1 MAKMVLT
8 AAGMAAGF
16 AIGGPMGAQIGAMIG
31 GEIGNILFPTKV
43 QGPRL
48 SDLSVSASTYGNAIA
63 ELYGTMRLNGN
74 VIWSSGIKEHK
85 HKSSGKGS
93 GVQQT
98 TYTYTASFA
107 IAFCKGDTAAINRIW
122 ADGKMIAGQKPIG
135 VGGTINLADTLNLTK
150 GSKGKFNY
158 RFYTGSENQMP
169 DETIEAAL
177 GAGNAPAYR
186 DLCYLVFIDMPL
198 VDFGNRIP
206 QITAE
211 ITRQPIVT
219 APYID
224 LASDTTNYGAVTN
237 WNGSTPDFLNNKLY
251 KLVNDGGVNYFATF
265 DLRTMQELYRVPVQ
279 PVKSDDLDPVPAS
292 YPSTFNPCFSIGGN
306 FFWDNTSLHNSG
318 TGEIWNATTGEGI
331 VRIGHMSNSF
341 PANVQPDPTQP
352 YDPKKALIGTW
363 SATCLWF
370 RILDITSNGT
380 IQDDYLWQTG
390 NIGGGIVFDAFG
402 YPVHAVGVPFGNA
415 CSWVPMRGKE
425 DPGALVSGAPAST
438 DLLLLN
444 QQFVGGIG
452 HDVVLHRVH
461 LIALAKMTG
470 SPALGNNMAN
480 YEDTVTLPRPVLGED
495 WQFMR
500 CAYDRSD
507 NGIVI
512 WGKTGADVNT
522 ASGGKWCFAKYMI
535 DEGTYKW
542 VKVNADLDQSLA
554 IGVFGDAGES
564 VGIPVSPANQSN
576 LNGGSVGWMRG
587 PAFTNNPAALY
598 VADLQTGNITLA
610 AIPSPLSGYY
620 TAEAWPFNAWDD
632 DTKSVL
638 GLPARV
644 FINQQGDG
652 VSLQSIVDD
661 ILTKTRALD
670 PGDWASSA
678 LAGITVKGY
687 AISRDT
693 TARDVLLQ
701 LAGAYFFDGV
711 ESDYILKMIMR
722 GGAPVATINE
732 KYLSWVKDKDT
743 SVKETRAQ
751 EVEIPMRVTINYCDV
766 DRNYQS
772 GAQSAKRNANPFPTM
787 HSHSEAKVDLP
798 IAMTAT
804 EAKQIADKGLK
815 MSWTN
820 RVTYDLKMPWE
831 FLKYD
836 PTDVISVTT
845 SKGNTYEMRLAK
857 IAMGVDF
864 TLQTAGTADIAA
876 AYTSTAVG
884 DPGTGVPSQ
893 IINVGGPVDVF
904 ILNTPLLRDI
914 DDTQGVASV
923 FYATAKGK
931 SPGTFTGAYLL
942 ESTDPFGTNYD
953 NLDRFATEPTWGIAA
968 NALPPHVHYG
978 IDTTSV
984 LTVRMMSLADDNN
997 NYDVLDTCTLT
1008 DLLNG
1013 SNVALVGDEII
1024 QFMTAT
1030 LQPDGRTYKLSN
1042 LLRARRGTNYAVPY
1056 HKAGETFIM
1065 LEAKSMVREVNTPAE
1080 WSARHLFKGVATG
1093 EYAENVQPIGI
1104 TMQPN
1109 DLKPYTPECVKAT
1122 DDGTNVT
1129 INFERR
1135 SRIGSEIHDG
1145 DGDVPYREGQ
1155 GSLAHFVYKVY
1166 AGKTLADLPWSDST
1180 VTPDFTGQVPIYSG
1194 LSFAPLTFAFALG
1207 GITEFVVEI
1216 HEVGF
1221 VDGFPKIVQFVR
1233 ERPNDWAIT
1242 ELY

>member
-1 MAKMVLT
+1 
-8 AAGMAAGF
+8 
-16 AIGGPMGAQIGAMIG
+16 
-31 GEIGNILFPTKV
+31 
-43 QGPRL
+43 
-48 SDLSVSASTYGNAIA
+48 
-63 ELYGTMRLNGN
+63 
-74 VIWSSGIKEHK
+74 
-85 HKSSGKGS
+85 
-93 GVQQT
+93 
-98 TYTYTASFA
+98 
-107 IAFCKGDTAAINRIW
+107 
-122 ADGKMIAGQKPIG
+122 
-135 VGGTINLADTLNLTK
+135 
-150 GSKGKFNY
+150 
-158 RFYTGSENQMP
+158 
-169 DETIEAAL
+169 
-177 GAGNAPAYR
+177 
-186 DLCYLVFIDMPL
+186 
-198 VDFGNRIP
+198 
-206 QITAE
+206 
-211 ITRQPIVT
+211 
-219 APYID
+219 
-224 LASDTTNYGAVTN
+224 
-237 WNGSTPDFLNNKLY
+237 
-251 KLVNDGGVNYFATF
+251 
-265 DLRTMQELYRVPVQ
+265 
-279 PVKSDDLDPVPAS
+279 
-292 YPSTFNPCFSIGGN
+292 
-306 FFWDNTSLHNSG
+306 
-318 TGEIWNATTGEGI
+318 
-331 VRIGHMSNSF
+331 
-341 PANVQPDPTQP
+341 
-352 YDPKKALIGTW
+352 
-363 SATCLWF
+363 
-370 RILDITSNGT
+370 
-380 IQDDYLWQTG
+380 
-390 NIGGGIVFDAFG
+390 
-402 YPVHAVGVPFGNA
+402 
-415 CSWVPMRGKE
+415 
-425 DPGALVSGAPAST
+425 
-438 DLLLLN
+438 
-444 QQFVGGIG
+444 
-452 HDVVLHRVH
+452 
-461 LIALAKMTG
+461 
-470 SPALGNNMAN
+470 
-480 YEDTVTLPRPVLGED
+480 
-495 WQFMR
+495 
-500 CAYDRSD
+500 
-507 NGIVI
+507 
-512 WGKTGADVNT
+512 
-522 ASGGKWCFAKYMI
+522 
-535 DEGTYKW
+535 
-542 VKVNADLDQSLA
+542 
-554 IGVFGDAGES
+554 
-564 VGIPVSPANQSN
+564 
-576 LNGGSVGWMRG
+576 
-587 PAFTNNPAALY
+587 
-598 VADLQTGNITLA
+598 
-610 AIPSPLSGYY
+610 
-620 TAEAWPFNAWDD
+620 
-632 DTKSVL
+632 VL